1 MEDKNIKENKM
12 PENEL
17 TMPMNNKNNIETR
30 NLTDKDFYDQ
40 ACSYFY
46 YHAEQRTTMINYF
59 IAVFAA
65 GLALYGSMLEKYPFA
80 SIFVSMFMF
89 VVSLLFHLIDLRNR
103 FDVKQSQCVIAQ
115 IEHDYSVDILRTSD
129 DKYVYGV
136 FSNEDN
142 TFKHYGFS
150 KRRKNKEYKK
160 VREAYR
166 LWQEDL
172 LNETLKDKYYK
183 ERDKFLGKVKKVS
196 SEELEMSFDAKP
208 VITLSWSIKALYYVC
223 MFISIVT
230 FVIAIC
236 VL

>member
-1 MEDKNIKENKM
+1 MD
-12 PENEL
+12 
-17 TMPMNNKNNIETR
+17 NKNNIETR
-30 NLTDKDFYDQ
+30 DLTDRDFYEQ

-80 SIFVSMFMF
+80 SMFVSVFMF

-115 IEHDYSVDILRTSD
+115 IEHDYSVDVLREKE

-142 TFKHYGFS
+142 IFKYYGFS
-150 KRRKNKEYKK
+150 KRKKNKEY
-160 VREAYR
+160 RELRASYKA
-166 LWQEDL
+166 WQKDVS
-172 LNETLKDKYYK
+172 NETLKNI
-183 ERDKFLGKVKKVS
+183 
-196 SEELEMSFDAKP
+196 FDAKKDTFMKNNNTVSYDELEASFNSRP
-208 VITLSWSIKALYYVC
+208 VITLSWSIKSLYYVC
-223 MFISIVT
+223 MFISVVT
-230 FVIAIC
+230 FFIALF
-236 VL
+236 VVKG

>member
-1 MEDKNIKENKM
+1 MD
-12 PENEL
+12 
-17 TMPMNNKNNIETR
+17 NKNNMETR
-30 NLTDKDFYDQ
+30 DLTDKDFYDQ

-80 SIFVSMFMF
+80 SMFVSIFMF

-115 IEHDYSVDILRTSD
+115 IEHDYSVDVLREKD

-142 TFKHYGFS
+142 IFKYYGFS
-150 KRRKNKEYKK
+150 KRKKNKEY
-160 VREAYR
+160 RELRASYKA
-166 LWQEDL
+166 WQKNVS
-172 LNETLKDKYYK
+172 NETLKNI
-183 ERDKFLGKVKKVS
+183 
-196 SEELEMSFDAKP
+196 FDAKKDTFMKNNNTVSYDELEASFNSRS
-208 VITLSWSIKALYYVC
+208 VITLSWSIKSLYYVC
-223 MFISIVT
+223 MFISVVT
-230 FVIAIC
+230 FFIALF
-236 VL
+236 VVKG

>member
-1 MEDKNIKENKM
+1 MD
-12 PENEL
+12 
-17 TMPMNNKNNIETR
+17 NKNNIETR
-30 NLTDKDFYDQ
+30 DLTDRDFYEQ

-80 SIFVSMFMF
+80 SMFVSVFMF

-115 IEHDYSVDILRTSD
+115 IEHDYSVDVLREKD

-142 TFKHYGFS
+142 IFKYYGFS
-150 KRRKNKEYKK
+150 KRKKNKEY
-160 VREAYR
+160 RELRASYKA
-166 LWQEDL
+166 WQKDVS
-172 LNETLKDKYYK
+172 NETLKNI
-183 ERDKFLGKVKKVS
+183 
-196 SEELEMSFDAKP
+196 FDAKKDTFMKNNNTVSYDELEASFNSRP
-208 VITLSWSIKALYYVC
+208 VITLSWSIKSLYYVC
-223 MFISIVT
+223 MFISVVT
-230 FVIAIC
+230 FFIALF
-236 VL
+236 VVKG